1 MEVVKAVICKNKK
14 YLLQLRDDNSLITY
28 PNTWSFFGGE
38 VDENEGLLEALK
50 RELLEELNW
59 KFRIPK
65 NIKKTRYEKS
75 ECNITFFLIK
85 CNISNDKFKLG
96 EGQAMAWFSYE
107 DILNLSL
114 VSDRNQSLVSKESI
128 LAIDSLNPQT

>member
-50 RELLEELNW
+50 VN
-59 KFRIPK
+59 
-65 NIKKTRYEKS
+65 
-75 ECNITFFLIK
+75 FF
-85 CNISNDKFKLG
+85 
-96 EGQAMAWFSYE
+96 
-107 DILNLSL
+107 
-114 VSDRNQSLVSKESI
+114 VSI
-128 LAIDSLNPQT
+128 LLLLIFIVSLPKFVT